1 MTRIEEDDTDKMV
14 SIYQILS
21 VHSVK
26 SVVSISISKMSRLLR
41 FFFAST
47 LLLVASSHAEHVI
60 VTGGPALR
68 QWENYRIAEERHDH
82 WWANFIR
89 ASTLRIEEIHRV
101 YGANAPIVWL
111 VYQHGYQTRGL
122 EDKTPYTTW
131 IAKLAKKNQA
141 TLIWVSSGESL
152 IQAIN
157 SRPAKSITTFDF
169 FGHSNRY
176 AFMLDYSNDIMA
188 VSSAWLHERDL
199 PRLRAGVFARHALC
213 KSWGCHTAES
223 MSAAWKRALG
233 IPLEGAVGAT
243 NYTMVGQGQL
253 PSVSGSWA
261 R

>member
-1 MTRIEEDDTDKMV
+1 MI
-14 SIYQILS
+14 
-21 VHSVK
+21 H
-26 SVVSISISKMSRLLR
+26 LLR
-41 FFFAST
+41 FFFVST
-47 LLLVASSHAEHVI
+47 LLLAASSRAEHVI

-68 QWENYRIAEERHDH
+68 QWENYRVAEDRHDH

-89 ASTLRIEEIHRV
+89 ASTLRIEELHSA
-101 YGANAPIVWL
+101 YGADARIVWL
-111 VYQHGYQTRGL
+111 VYQPGYQTRGL

-131 IAKLAKKNQA
+131 IADLAKKNQA
-141 TLIWVSSGESL
+141 TLIWVTSGESL
-152 IQAIN
+152 IKAIN
-157 SRPAKSITTFDF
+157 SRPAKAITTFDF

-188 VSSAWLHERDL
+188 VSTAWLHERDL
-199 PRLRAGVFARHALC
+199 PRLHSSVFARNALC

-243 NYTMVGQGQL
+243 NYTIVGQGQL
-253 PSVSGSWA
+253 PSVSGVWS